1 MQRNISRRDFG
12 KRLAGGAALLAL
24 QSAWNY
30 RAAAQSLRNDLK
42 DLKGELYFDDA
53 EGVSAQRPQRYSSRR
68 RGHAPI
74 LDAHPLRP
82 RELIAAYVGPRTGYC
97 HSIEGQLPHRSFGAG
112 PITASN
118 AH

>member
-12 KRLAGGAALLAL
+12 KRLAGGAALLVL
-24 QSAWNY
+24 QPPGNL
-30 RAAAQSLRNDLK
+30 AAAQSLRNDLK

-82 RELIAAYVGPRTGYC
+82 RELIAAYVGPRTGYVC
-97 HSIEGQLPHRSFGAG
+97 SFAGVRRVAHRGFGHG
-112 PITASN
+112 SSSRSQ
-118 AH
+118 